1 MGERARN
8 DGNGSNSGNSTV
20 ENTRTSP
27 RGVRSAPR
35 GLLLS
40 VALYVQL
47 AAVLG
52 IPLLV
57 LVLWSVSDGWFPPD
71 VFPQAYTGA
80 HWRASLSDPLLG
92 QALLS
97 SLAIAVL
104 VTIPSAL
111 LAIPPAWAMS
121 RMPPRTRRLFE
132 LAVLAPLIVPGIV
145 IATTL
150 GKLLLLA
157 HLSYTWAGVV
167 LAQLVGTLPL
177 MIRILCASFLGVSA
191 QSMAAARSLGAN
203 PYQAVWHVALPMA
216 RRALFA
222 GSLIVF
228 ASSLEEFDKTFV
240 IGAPNIQTLPVL
252 LYFRLDGAGIVFPV
266 AAVSSLILTLPG
278 LIILLLAARAAS
290 RDRKG
295 TSAEHIDA
303 TSYLD
308 AGY

>member
-1 MGERARN
+1 MDDRTRNGTARANETTKR
-8 DGNGSNSGNSTV
+8 GG
-20 ENTRTSP
+20 RALP
-27 RGVRSAPR
+27 RS
-35 GLLLS
+35 LLLS
-40 VALYVQL
+40 TGLYLQL

-52 IPLLV
+52 IPLFV

-71 VFPQAYTGA
+71 VFPQAYTGE
-80 HWRASLSDPLLG
+80 HWRATLGDPLLG
-92 QALLS
+92 HALLS

-104 VTIPSAL
+104 VTLPSAL

-121 RMPPRTRRLFE
+121 RMPPRTRRVFE

-177 MIRILCASFLGVSA
+177 MIRILCASFLGIPA
-191 QSMAAARSLGAN
+191 QTMAAARSLGAN
-203 PYQAVWHVALPMA
+203 AYQAVWHVALPMA

-278 LIILLLAARAAS
+278 LIVLLAAARAA
-290 RDRKG
+290 RMDREG
-295 TSAEHIDA
+295 ASAGQIDTA
-303 TSYLD
+303 SHLD

>member
-1 MGERARN
+1 MDERTADGNVQGNRIVDLGKRGERA
-8 DGNGSNSGNSTV
+8 S
-20 ENTRTSP
+20 
-27 RGVRSAPR
+27 RSV
-35 GLLLS
+35 LLS

-57 LVLWSVSDGWFPPD
+57 LVLWSISDGWFTPD
-71 VFPQAYTGA
+71 VFPQAYTGE
-80 HWRASLSDPLLG
+80 HWRATLSDPLLG
-92 QALLS
+92 HALLS
-97 SLAIAVL
+97 SLAIAVF
-104 VTIPSAL
+104 VTVPSAL

-121 RMPPRTRRLFE
+121 RMARGTRRIFE

-177 MIRILCASFLGVSA
+177 MIRILSASFLSVPA
-191 QSMAAARSLGAN
+191 QTMAAARSLGAN
-203 PYQAVWHVALPMA
+203 AYQAVWHVALPMA

-278 LIILLLAARAAS
+278 LIILLVAARAAS
-290 RDRKG
+290 ADRKAA
-295 TSAEHIDA
+295 SAAHIDA
-303 TSYLD
+303 PIHLD
-308 AGY
+308 VGY

>member
-1 MGERARN
+1 MNDRALNR
-8 DGNGSNSGNSTV
+8 TV
-20 ENTRTSP
+20 HSKRASK
-27 RGVRSAPR
+27 RGHRAPR
-35 GLLLS
+35 SVLLS
-40 VALYVQL
+40 VALYIQL

-57 LVLWSVSDGWFPPD
+57 LVLWSISDGWFPPD
-71 VFPQAYTGA
+71 VFPQAYTGE
-80 HWRASLSDPLLG
+80 HWRATLSDPLLG
-92 QALLS
+92 HALLT

-104 VTIPSAL
+104 VTVPSAL
-111 LAIPPAWAMS
+111 LAIPPAWTMS
-121 RMPPRTRRLFE
+121 RMAPRTRRTFE

-150 GKLLLLA
+150 GKLMLLA

-177 MIRILCASFLGVSA
+177 MIRILSASFLSVPE
-191 QSMAAARSLGAN
+191 QTLAAARSLGAN
-203 PYQAVWHVALPMA
+203 GYQALWHIALPIA

-228 ASSLEEFDKTFV
+228 ATSLEEFDKTFV

-278 LIILLLAARAAS
+278 LIILLVAARAANAE
-290 RDRKG
+290 RKA
-295 TSAEHIDA
+295 TTAAHIDA
-303 TSYLD
+303 ASRFD

>member
-1 MGERARN
+1 VDDRTREGSPQGER
-8 DGNGSNSGNSTV
+8 
-20 ENTRTSP
+20 TSQ
-27 RGVRSAPR
+27 RGEPVSRR

-40 VALYVQL
+40 VGLFIQL

-52 IPLLV
+52 IPLFV

-71 VFPQAYTGA
+71 VFPQAYTGE
-80 HWRASLSDPLLG
+80 HWRATLSDPLLG
-92 QALLS
+92 HALLS

-104 VTIPSAL
+104 VTLPSAL

-121 RMPPRTRRLFE
+121 RMAPRTRRIFE

-177 MIRILCASFLGVSA
+177 MIRILSASFLAVPA
-191 QSMAAARSLGAN
+191 QTMAAARSLGAN
-203 PYQAVWHVALPMA
+203 AYQAVWYVALPMV
-216 RRALFA
+216 RRALLA

-278 LIILLLAARAAS
+278 LIILLMATRAAS
-290 RDRKG
+290 RSRKETG
-295 TSAEHIDA
+295 AEHIDA
-303 TSYLD
+303 ASHLD